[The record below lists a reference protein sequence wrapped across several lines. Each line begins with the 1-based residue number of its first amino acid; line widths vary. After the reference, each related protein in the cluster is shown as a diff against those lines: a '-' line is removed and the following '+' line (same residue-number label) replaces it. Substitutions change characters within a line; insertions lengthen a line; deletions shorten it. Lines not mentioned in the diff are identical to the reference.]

1 MSYDDE
7 GDGHPEHRV
16 NQQLKALKKE
26 HARLRSLR
34 HSMDD
39 ELVELV
45 DRQRKQASADQ
56 VGSSD
61 LAAKYNI

>member
-1 MSYDDE
+1 MTDE
-7 GDGHPEHRV
+7 GESHPERRV

-26 HARLRSLR
+26 HQRLRSLR

-39 ELVELV
+39 ELVTLV
-45 DRQRKQASADQ
+45 DRQRKQADAEQ

-61 LAAKYNI
+61 LAAKYRI